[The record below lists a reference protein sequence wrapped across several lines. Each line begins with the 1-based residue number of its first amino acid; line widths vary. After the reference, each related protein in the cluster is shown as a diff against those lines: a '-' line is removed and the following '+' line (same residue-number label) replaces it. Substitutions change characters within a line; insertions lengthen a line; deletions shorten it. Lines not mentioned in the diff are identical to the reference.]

1 MRKRKDRKEAKQETW
16 ERRELEADILR
27 ERESESERRDR
38 CDGKEQKMPERQRS
52 TEKER
57 QRE

>member
-16 ERRELEADILR
+16 EQRELEADILR

-38 CDGKEQKMPERQRS
+38 CDGKEQKMPE
-52 TEKER
+52 
-57 QRE
+57 